1 MLAITQFEVY
11 VLDHGRW
18 TIHARYGSDQ
28 RKAAIMDARNTEFT
42 TGLPTKVIAETY
54 FPEID
59 EAELV
64 TAYISP
70 KARERREAA
79 KQIKRGGGSA
89 AATQRPAPA
98 TATTGKQRRPVLRP
112 SVNVRQYLM
121 QGVVAAAFS
130 LVAATL
136 STVVLSWGLRRSIE
150 AGLPISPAISNTIIT
165 SSYAVFFLFF
175 FMSLFRSK
183 LPLHRMISYLWQ
195 QSGKTAE
202 KPADSPQAIAAAI
215 APRLRPKQP
224 AALAEA
230 AAARAREELKMLR
243 GDPEPEPEPV
253 YNPPPPMPVAVAAPV
268 EPPPEIEVLSEK
280 EKKKREKSRKEDAE
294 KAAKAAEKAAADA
307 AAAATAAAAEA
318 AKAPPPEPLPLER
331 AVIRRFTMDVLKPAT
346 AGTVPD
352 DPVTRCGV
360 SLVIAG
366 AAAALADT
374 ARTTPAGKLQLIE
387 EALTILGVNSASVAM
402 FLHQHDELI
411 SIPANA
417 SLVALGRS
425 ALAKHLDGVDVARIL
440 AVALAG
446 WRAPHGQPAGPA
458 PAEEPVVAAPPAEV
472 KAPHDI
478 YLLTELRMGPAF
490 VMTPEGLPDGAAEAA
505 RDAAMGLHNSVV
517 RSVLSTH
524 AGHEVKHTGMGIF
537 AQFKDAGVAVAAAT
551 EMQRRFTATYGP
563 KLAIAI
569 IAKNDEDDDPLLTPN
584 LVRQAQ
590 TVAAQ
595 ATNGEI
601 LVEQRVRRAA
611 GLSVSAY
618 DLGDEAELV
627 RISTEAEAE
636 EPALYEHAPNRHAET
651 VNTSGPASN
660 VVNAR

>member
-28 RKAAIMDARNTEFT
+28 RKMAIMDARNTEFS
-42 TGLPTKVIAETY
+42 TGLPTKVIVETY

-79 KQIKRGGGSA
+79 KSVKRVGRNASL
-89 AATQRPAPA
+89 QRPLST
-98 TATTGKQRRPVLRP
+98 TATPGKRRGPVLRP
-112 SVNVRQYLM
+112 DVNVRQYLL

-150 AGLPISPAISNTIIT
+150 AGLPVSAAMSDTIIT

-183 LPLHRMISYLWQ
+183 LPLHRMLSYLWQ
-195 QSGKTAE
+195 ESGKTAE
-202 KPADSPQAIAAAI
+202 KPALSPRAIAAAI

-224 AALAEA
+224 AALTEA

-253 YNPPPPMPVAVAAPV
+253 YIPPPPLIDPIAAPV
-268 EPPPEIEVLSEK
+268 ERPPEIEVLSEK
-280 EKKKREKSRKEDAE
+280 EKKKREKKRKEEAE
-294 KAAKAAEKAAADA
+294 KAAKAAAEA
-307 AAAATAAAAEA
+307 AAAAAAASAAAA
-318 AKAPPPEPLPLER
+318 AKAAEGPPLEPMPLER
-331 AVIRRFTMDVLKPAT
+331 AVIRRFTTDVVQAAI

-352 DPVTRCGV
+352 DPVTRRGV

-366 AAAALADT
+366 AAAALAET
-374 ARTTPAGKLQLIE
+374 ARTTPAGKIQLIE
-387 EALTILGVNSASVAM
+387 EALKMLGVNSASVAM

-411 SIPANA
+411 SVPANA

-446 WRAPHGQPAGPA
+446 WRTPHGQPTGPA
-458 PAEEPVVAAPPAEV
+458 PEEEPVVVMPAREET
-472 KAPHDI
+472 PHDI
-478 YLLTELRMGPAF
+478 YLLTELRMGSAF
-490 VMTPEGLPDGAAEAA
+490 AMTPEGLPDNAAEAA

-537 AQFKDAGVAVAAAT
+537 AQFKDAGIAVAAAK

-563 KLAIAI
+563 KLAVSVVARNEGD
-569 IAKNDEDDDPLLTPN
+569 ADPLLTPDV
-584 LVRQAQ
+584 VRQAQ
-590 TVAAQ
+590 SVAAQ
-595 ATNGEI
+595 ASDGEI

-611 GLSVSAY
+611 RLSPSAY
-618 DLGDEAELV
+618 GIDDEAALV
-627 RISTEAEAE
+627 KISAEADAD
-636 EPALYEHAPNRHAET
+636 EPALYEHAPGGDSVT
-651 VNTSGPASN
+651 TSGAASQAI
-660 VVNAR
+660 NAH